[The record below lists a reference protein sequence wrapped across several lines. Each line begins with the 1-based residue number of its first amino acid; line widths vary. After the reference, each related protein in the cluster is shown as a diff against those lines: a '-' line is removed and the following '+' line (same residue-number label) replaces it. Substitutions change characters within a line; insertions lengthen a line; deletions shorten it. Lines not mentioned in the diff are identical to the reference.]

1 MDGNIKAFHI
11 GAAYRDVQS
20 PSEGVA
26 VDNEGGRLKAQWG
39 VRREAR
45 IYIEFEHE
53 GGTLHAYFND
63 DETVRLL
70 AGIRTA
76 YRQAKEY
83 LMTPE
88 ERAQLE
94 KFRKEYAK
102 TEEQHIKEWGEA
114 VEIECR
120 IMDAV
125 KAASKLLEK
134 DGHRAAATELKQ
146 SINAFF
152 GSRI

>member
-1 MDGNIKAFHI
+1 MEGNIKAFHV
-11 GAAYRDVQS
+11 GAAYRDV
-20 PSEGVA
+20 PSIGEGVA
-26 VDNEGGRLKAQWG
+26 VDNEGNRLKAQWG
-39 VRREAR
+39 VKREAR

-53 GGTLHAYFND
+53 GGTLHAYFD
-63 DETVRLL
+63 DNETIKLL

-76 YRQAKEY
+76 YRQAKEN

-102 TEEQHIKEWGEA
+102 TEEQHIEEWGEA
-114 VEIECR
+114 VEIEGR

-125 KAASKLLEK
+125 KAASRLLEK
-134 DGHRAAATELKQ
+134 DGHRAEAIELRHA
-146 SINAFF
+146 INAFF

>member
-53 GGTLHAYFND
+53 GGTLYAYFND

-70 AGIRTA
+70 SGIRTA

-94 KFRKEYAK
+94 KFRKECAK

-134 DGHRAAATELKQ
+134 DGHRAEAIELKHA
-146 SINAFF
+146 INAFF

>member
-1 MDGNIKAFHI
+1 MDGNIRAFHI

-26 VDNEGGRLKAQWG
+26 VDNEGNRLKAQWG

-45 IYIEFEHE
+45 IYIEFEYE
-53 GGTLHAYFND
+53 GGTLYAYFD
-63 DETVRLL
+63 DKETVNLL

-88 ERAQLE
+88 ERAELE
-94 KFRKEYAK
+94 RISKELDK

-134 DGHRAAATELKQ
+134 DGHRVEAIELKHA
-146 SINAFF
+146 INAFF
-152 GSRI
+152 GSRL

>member
-94 KFRKEYAK
+94 KFCKEYAK

-134 DGHRAAATELKQ
+134 DGHRAEAIELKHA
-146 SINAFF
+146 INAFF

>member
-11 GAAYRDVQS
+11 GAAYKDVQS
-20 PSEGVA
+20 PKEGIA
-26 VDNEGGRLKAQWG
+26 VDSERNPIIAQWG

-45 IYIEFEHE
+45 IYIKFEHE
-53 GGTLHAYFND
+53 GGSHYAYFD
-63 DETVRLL
+63 DKETVNLL

-94 KFRKEYAK
+94 KFHKEYAK

-134 DGHRAAATELKQ
+134 DGHRGEAIELRHA
-146 SINAFF
+146 INAFF

>member
-1 MDGNIKAFHI
+1 MDGNIKSFHI
-11 GAAYRDVQS
+11 GSAYKDI
-20 PSEGVA
+20 PSAKDGVA
-26 VDNEGGRLKAQWG
+26 VDCTNGLLVPSFGT
-39 VRREAR
+39 RREAR
-45 IYIEFEHE
+45 IYLEIEHE
-53 GGTLHAYFND
+53 GGTLYAYFD
-63 DETVRLL
+63 DKETVNLL

-88 ERAQLE
+88 ERAELE
-94 KFRKEYAK
+94 RISKEFDK

-125 KAASKLLEK
+125 KDAAKLLEK
-134 DGHRAAATELKQ
+134 DGHRVEAIELKHA
-146 SINAFF
+146 INAFF
-152 GSRI
+152 GSRL

>member
-94 KFRKEYAK
+94 NFRKEYAK

-134 DGHRAAATELKQ
+134 DGHRAEAIELKHA
-146 SINAFF
+146 INAFF